1 MVQGVAVV
9 QGKGKVTEQTKG
21 EAVAAQIVSS
31 QRSLV
36 SCSKSVCVTLSE
48 NAVITPGF
56 SHTSV

>member
-1 MVQGVAVV
+1 MQGVAVV

-36 SCSKSVCVTLSE
+36 SCSKSVRDPE
-48 NAVITPGF
+48 
-56 SHTSV
+56 